1 MQSVELDN
9 FPHTQEHIL
18 ELFHE
23 FQDRNSDNSYI
34 SPASVRQIAEHLDL
48 SMAEVYG
55 VLSFYHMFSHRPRG
69 KYVIRLCDSL
79 SCRIVGSLDIY
90 AYLTEELGLARNRVS
105 KDGLFSLELVNCL
118 GSCNT
123 APNMMINEQLIPNLT
138 LDKVDSYI
146 HSLQEEAAHEKE

>member
-1 MQSVELDN
+1 MQSIKIDN
-9 FPHTQEHIL
+9 IPRTQEHIL
-18 ELFHE
+18 QLFHE
-23 FQDRNSDNSYI
+23 FQDRDSEHSFV
-34 SPASVRQIAEHLDL
+34 SSAAVRQIAEHLDL

-90 AYLTEELGLARNRVS
+90 AYLTEELGLQRNTIS
-105 KDGLFSLELVNCL
+105 ADGLFSLELVNCL

-123 APNMMINEQLIPNLT
+123 APNMMINDQLFPNLT
-138 LDKVDSYI
+138 VDKVDSYI
-146 HSLQEEAAHEKE
+146 QSLRKEVQNEAE

>member
-1 MQSVELDN
+1 MQSVKLDN
-9 FPHTQEHIL
+9 IPHAQEHIL

-23 FQDRNSDNSYI
+23 FQDRDSDHTYI

-90 AYLTEELGLARNRVS
+90 AYLTEKLGLARNRVS
-105 KDGLFSLELVNCL
+105 EDGLFSLELVNCL
-118 GSCNT
+118 GSCDS
-123 APNMMINEQLIPNLT
+123 APNMMVNDQLISNLT
-138 LDKVDSYI
+138 VDKVDSYI
-146 HSLQEEAAHEKE
+146 TSLREEAAHEKE